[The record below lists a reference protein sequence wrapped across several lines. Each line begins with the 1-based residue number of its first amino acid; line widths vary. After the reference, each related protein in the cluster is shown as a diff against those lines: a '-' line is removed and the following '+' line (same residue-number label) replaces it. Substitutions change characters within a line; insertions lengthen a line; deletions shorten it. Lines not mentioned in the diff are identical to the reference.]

1 MVAASS
7 RAVYYSARSKA
18 FGSSNETACK
28 SNSLYEWLPGL
39 ATQCRLSAYVRM
51 RENTSKTAPGALGGP
66 EMIAGMQGRVR
77 WVLIVWIFI
86 ISSVAYLDRV
96 NISIASHYIVKE
108 YHLSNIQLGYIF
120 SAFVL
125 GYALFQAL
133 GGRVSDRY
141 GPRWVITV
149 ATVWWAVF
157 TSLATAIPRSITR
170 VVAVFVGVRFLLG
183 AGEAVMYPASNRL
196 VAKWIPT
203 NERGRA
209 NGLIFAGVG
218 VGAGITPPLITYIM
232 LHGGWRL
239 SFWVSAL
246 LGLVVG
252 SVWFWLARDNPEEHP
267 WMSAREMEVIR
278 SGLPNSSDRAK
289 GILPWGIILAS
300 KDFLLVTYSY
310 FCYGYVAYIFFA
322 WFFIYLSTVRGL
334 NLRESSYFAM
344 LPFIAM
350 AICSPAGGVLSD
362 WITRRYGKRWGR
374 CGVAVVGIGL
384 AAAFVAFG
392 SAVSSPRLASIVLAG
407 GAGALYLSQSTFWSV
422 TADMAGESAG
432 SVSGIMNMGAQIGS
446 TVTATLTPLI
456 ASRFGWGASFG
467 VAAFLCG
474 TGALA
479 WLLVDPS
486 RQLTQGE

>member
-1 MVAASS
+1 
-7 RAVYYSARSKA
+7 
-18 FGSSNETACK
+18 
-28 SNSLYEWLPGL
+28 
-39 ATQCRLSAYVRM
+39 
-51 RENTSKTAPGALGGP
+51 
-66 EMIAGMQGRVR
+66 
-77 WVLIVWIFI
+77 
-86 ISSVAYLDRV
+86 
-96 NISIASHYIVKE
+96 
-108 YHLSNIQLGYIF
+108 
-120 SAFVL
+120 
-125 GYALFQAL
+125 
-133 GGRVSDRY
+133 
-141 GPRWVITV
+141 
-149 ATVWWAVF
+149 
-157 TSLATAIPRSITR
+157 
-170 VVAVFVGVRFLLG
+170 
-183 AGEAVMYPASNRL
+183 MYPASNRL
-196 VAKWIPT
+196 VAKWIPS

-218 VGAGITPPLITYIM
+218 AGAGITPPLITFIM

-289 GILPWGIILAS
+289 GILPWGRILAS

-310 FCYGYVAYIFFA
+310 FCYGYVAYIFFT
-322 WFFIYLSTVRGL
+322 WFFVYLSTVRGL
-334 NLRESSYFAM
+334 NLRESSYFAT

-384 AAAFVAFG
+384 AAAFVASG

-422 TADMAGESAG
+422 TADIAGESAG
-432 SVSGIMNMGAQIGS
+432 SVSGVMNMGAQIGS

-467 VAAFLCG
+467 VAAFLCA

-486 RQLTQGE
+486 HQLTQEERAN

>member
-1 MVAASS
+1 M
-7 RAVYYSARSKA
+7 
-18 FGSSNETACK
+18 TAH
-28 SNSLYEWLPGL
+28 L
-39 ATQCRLSAYVRM
+39 
-51 RENTSKTAPGALGGP
+51 
-66 EMIAGMQGRVR
+66 QGRVR
-77 WVLIVWIFI
+77 WVLIVWLFI
-86 ISSVAYLDRV
+86 ISSLAYLDRV

-108 YHLSNIQLGYIF
+108 YHLSHIQLGYIF

-125 GYALFQAL
+125 AYALFQAP

-141 GPRWVITV
+141 GPRWVIAL
-149 ATVWWAVF
+149 ATVWWALF
-157 TSLATAIPRSITR
+157 TSLATAIPRTITG
-170 VVAVFVGVRFLLG
+170 VVAAFICVRFLLG
-183 AGEAVMYPASNRL
+183 AGEAVIYPASNRL

-218 VGAGITPPLITYIM
+218 AGAGITPPLITFIM
-232 LHGGWRL
+232 LRGGWRL
-239 SFWVSAL
+239 SFWVCAL

-252 SVWFWLARDNPEEHP
+252 AVWFWLARGDPEEHP
-267 WMSAREMEVIR
+267 WVSAREMEVIR
-278 SGLPNSSDRAK
+278 SGLPDSSDRTK
-289 GILPWGIILAS
+289 GILPWRRILAS

-310 FCYGYVAYIFFA
+310 FCYGYVAYIFFT

-334 NLRESSYFAM
+334 NLRESSYFAT

-374 CGVAVVGIGL
+374 CGVAVMGIGL
-384 AAAFVAFG
+384 SGVFVASA
-392 SAVSSPRLASIVLAG
+392 SAVGSPRLASIVLAG

-422 TADMAGESAG
+422 TADIAGESAG
-432 SVSGIMNMGAQIGS
+432 SVSGVMNMGAQIGS
-446 TVTATLTPLI
+446 TVTATLTPMI
-456 ASRFGWGASFG
+456 AARFGWGASFG
-467 VAAFLCG
+467 AAAFLCA

-486 RQLTQGE
+486 RKLTQSEGC

>member
-1 MVAASS
+1 MI
-7 RAVYYSARSKA
+7 
-18 FGSSNETACK
+18 
-28 SNSLYEWLPGL
+28 P
-39 ATQCRLSAYVRM
+39 RM
-51 RENTSKTAPGALGGP
+51 R
-66 EMIAGMQGRVR
+66 GRVR
-77 WVLIVWIFI
+77 WILIVWIFI
-86 ISSVAYLDRV
+86 ISSVAFLDRV

-125 GYALFQAL
+125 AYALFQAP

-141 GPRWVITV
+141 GPRWVITA

-157 TSLATAIPRSITR
+157 TSLATAIPRSITG
-170 VVAVFVGVRFLLG
+170 VVAAFVGVRFLLG
-183 AGEAVMYPASNRL
+183 VGESPIYPASNRV

-203 NERGRA
+203 QERGRA

-218 VGAGITPPLITYIM
+218 AGAGITPPLITFIM

-239 SFWVSAL
+239 SFWVCAL
-246 LGLVVG
+246 LGLIVG

-267 WMSAREMEVIR
+267 WMTAGELDLIR
-278 SGLPNSSDRAK
+278 SGLPYSGGKAK
-289 GILPWGIILAS
+289 GILPWRIILAS
-300 KDFLLVTYSY
+300 RDFLLITYSY
-310 FCYGYVAYIFFA
+310 FCYGYVSYIFFT

-334 NLRESSYFAM
+334 NLHESSYFAA

-362 WITRRYGKRWGR
+362 FVTRHYGKRLGR
-374 CGVAVVGIGL
+374 CGVSAVVIGL
-384 AAAFVAFG
+384 AAVFVASG
-392 SAVSSPRLASIVLAG
+392 SVVSGPRLASIVMAG
-407 GAGALYLSQSTFWSV
+407 GAGALYLSQSMFWSV
-422 TADMAGESAG
+422 TADIAGESTG
-432 SVSGIMNMGAQIGS
+432 SVSGVMNMGAQIGS

-456 ASRFGWGASFG
+456 ASHFGWGASFG
-467 VAAFLCG
+467 VAALLCG

-479 WLLVDPS
+479 WLLVDPN

>member
-1 MVAASS
+1 
-7 RAVYYSARSKA
+7 
-18 FGSSNETACK
+18 
-28 SNSLYEWLPGL
+28 
-39 ATQCRLSAYVRM
+39 
-51 RENTSKTAPGALGGP
+51 
-66 EMIAGMQGRVR
+66 MIAGMQGRVR
-77 WVLIVWIFI
+77 WILVVWIFI

-125 GYALFQAL
+125 GYALFQAP
-133 GGRVSDRY
+133 GGRLSDRL
-141 GPRWVITV
+141 GPRWVITA
-149 ATVWWAVF
+149 ATLWWAVF
-157 TSLATAIPRSITR
+157 TSLATAIPRSITG

-203 NERGRA
+203 DERGRA

-218 VGAGITPPLITYIM
+218 VGAGITPPLITFIM

-252 SVWFWLARDNPEEHP
+252 AIWFWLARDNPEEHP
-267 WMSAREMEVIR
+267 WVSAREMELIR
-278 SGLPNSSDRAK
+278 SGLPNPSDRAK
-289 GILPWGIILAS
+289 GILPWGRILAS

-384 AAAFVAFG
+384 AAVFVASG
-392 SAVSSPRLASIVLAG
+392 STVSSPRLASIVLAG

-422 TADMAGESAG
+422 TADIAGESAG
-432 SVSGIMNMGAQIGS
+432 SVSGVMNMGAQIGG

>member
-1 MVAASS
+1 MT
-7 RAVYYSARSKA
+7 ARMH
-18 FGSSNETACK
+18 G
-28 SNSLYEWLPGL
+28 
-39 ATQCRLSAYVRM
+39 RL
-51 RENTSKTAPGALGGP
+51 
-66 EMIAGMQGRVR
+66 R

-86 ISSVAYLDRV
+86 MSSVAVLDRV

-125 GYALFQAL
+125 GYALCQAP
-133 GGRVSDRY
+133 GGRVADRY
-141 GPRWVITV
+141 GPRRVITI
-149 ATVWWAVF
+149 ATIWWAVF
-157 TSLATAIPRSITR
+157 TFLATVIPRSITGA
-170 VVAVFVGVRFLLG
+170 VAAFVGVRFLLG
-183 AGEAVMYPASNRL
+183 VGESVMYPASNRV

-203 NERGRA
+203 QERGTA

-218 VGAGITPPLITYIM
+218 AGAGITPPLITFLM

-252 SVWFWLARDNPEEHP
+252 IVWFWLARDNPEEHP
-267 WMSAREMEVIR
+267 WMSARELEVIR

-289 GILPWGIILAS
+289 GILPWGRILSS

-310 FCYGYVAYIFFA
+310 FCYGYVAYIFFT

-334 NLRESSYFAM
+334 NLRESSYFAT

-362 WITRRYGKRWGR
+362 WVTRRYGKRWGR
-374 CGVAVVGIGL
+374 CGVAAVGIGL
-384 AAAFVAFG
+384 AAVFIAFG
-392 SAVSSPRLASIVLAG
+392 SGVSSPRLASIVLAG
-407 GAGALYLSQSTFWSV
+407 GAGALYLAQSIFWSV
-422 TADMAGESAG
+422 TADIAGESAG
-432 SVSGIMNMGAQIGS
+432 SVSGVMNMGAQIGS
-446 TVTATLTPLI
+446 TVTATLTPVI
-456 ASRFGWGASFG
+456 AARFGWGASFAG
-467 VAAFLCG
+467 AAFLCG

-479 WLLVDPS
+479 WLLVDPN

>member
-1 MVAASS
+1 
-7 RAVYYSARSKA
+7 
-18 FGSSNETACK
+18 
-28 SNSLYEWLPGL
+28 
-39 ATQCRLSAYVRM
+39 
-51 RENTSKTAPGALGGP
+51 
-66 EMIAGMQGRVR
+66 MQGRVR

-96 NISIASHYIVKE
+96 NISIASHYIVQE
-108 YHLSNIQLGYIF
+108 YHLSNIELGYIF

-125 GYALFQAL
+125 GYALFQAP
-133 GGRVSDRY
+133 GGRISDRY
-141 GPRWVITV
+141 GPRRVITA

-157 TSLATAIPRSITR
+157 TCLATAIPRGITG
-170 VVAVFVGVRFLLG
+170 VVAAFVCVRFLLG
-183 AGEAVMYPASNRL
+183 AGEAVMYPASNLL

-218 VGAGITPPLITYIM
+218 AGAGITPPLITYIM

-252 SVWFWLARDNPEEHP
+252 SMWFWLARDNPEEHP
-267 WMSAREMEVIR
+267 WMGAREMEVIR

-289 GILPWGIILAS
+289 GILPWGRILAS

-310 FCYGYVAYIFFA
+310 FCYGYVAYIFFS

-334 NLRESSYFAM
+334 NLRESSFFAM

-374 CGVAVVGIGL
+374 CGVAVVGLGL
-384 AAAFVAFG
+384 AAAFVASG

-422 TADMAGESAG
+422 TADIAGESAG
-432 SVSGIMNMGAQIGS
+432 SVSGVMNMGAQIGS
-446 TVTATLTPLI
+446 TVTGTLTPWI

-486 RQLTQGE
+486 HQLTQGE